1 MKIMSEYYYKLI
13 RSMRID
19 KKVSQKQLSNGLCSV
34 SMLSYIEKGEKVP
47 SIELSQR
54 LLDRLGGSFQNNIS
68 IFKGKEYIDKKEKT
82 YFISLVKEANWE
94 ELKLN
99 SEVIQEKIKDTDTIN
114 QQFYYDMLGR
124 IYISEKN
131 YQKAREA
138 YKHAADCT
146 MKGISLITLNQFLLA
161 PIEYYYLIMYYY
173 CLAEAKPEEGEIACD
188 FMQAILEKI
197 DRSDMAETKKCG
209 IYSFAI
215 EKYYEIVNDKE
226 WFNII
231 LLNSKVDVALSML
244 IRANRTFNLMGLLKI
259 KAFIYDGMKGGEK
272 EKKIYDDRIE
282 ALEEIYRIAGVRNN
296 TNCSVNFLY
305 DEVSID
311 ISDMIRK
318 RRMLLGYT
326 QNQLADGICSV
337 KTLRRIEQGIVNSQ
351 YAVIEPLLQRLGL
364 SGERQYDNFIT
375 DDWEVLRTT
384 HEYRVSLR
392 AGDYIQAKYLLA
404 FLEQKVKK
412 IPQNIQILKNEKAFL
427 DYTNKEIQ
435 RDEFLDLLDEAL
447 CETLELSEV
456 SNHVEGFYTERE
468 IQCLYDMAMVTDKYK
483 NIDFKNFFS
492 DFFNENNGNNLSK
505 GLQALI
511 LRWLSDKYEK
521 ERNFVLSDK
530 YAKKALQVDLLN
542 SKLST
547 ARKSLYDIAWNSVK
561 SGEEK
566 DMFSQEIYH
575 TLTACLV
582 LSEFVKDERGVEF
595 LRQKLDIIL
604 EKKGDWTN

>member
-1 MKIMSEYYYKLI
+1 MGDYYYKLI

-47 SIELSQR
+47 SIELRQR

-68 IFKGKEYIDKKEKT
+68 IFKGKEYIDKKEKS
-82 YFISLVKEANWE
+82 YFISLVKGSNWD
-94 ELKLN
+94 ELKN
-99 SEVIQEKIKDTDTIN
+99 HNETIQEKIKDTDSIN
-114 QQFYYDMLGR
+114 SQFYYDMLGL
-124 IYISEKN
+124 IHISEEN
-131 YQKAREA
+131 YQKAMKA
-138 YKHAADCT
+138 YKQAVDCT
-146 MKGISLITLNQFLLA
+146 MKGISLVTLNQFLLS
-161 PIEYYYLIMYYY
+161 PIEYYYLIMYYF
-173 CLAEAKPEEGEIACD
+173 CLAEAMPEEGKLACD
-188 FMQAILEKI
+188 SMQAILENI
-197 DRSDMAETKKCG
+197 DRSDIAETKKCG

-231 LLNSKVDVALSML
+231 LLNNKVDVAISML
-244 IRANRTFNLMGLLKI
+244 VRANRTFNLMGLLKI

-296 TNCSVNFLY
+296 TNCNMHFLY
-305 DEVSID
+305 DEVLID

-318 RRMLLGYT
+318 RRILLGYT
-326 QNQLADGICSV
+326 QNQLAAEICSV

-384 HEYRVSLR
+384 HEYRVALR
-392 AGDYIQAKYLLA
+392 AGDYIQAKYLLT
-404 FLEQKVKK
+404 FLGEKVEKL
-412 IPQNIQILKNEKAFL
+412 PQNVQILKMEKAYL
-427 DYTNKEIQ
+427 EYNTKEIN
-435 RDEFLDLLDEAL
+435 RDEYLVLLDEAL
-447 CETLELSEV
+447 RETFELTEV
-456 SNHVEGFYTERE
+456 IDYTEVFFTEKE
-468 IQCLYDMAMVTDKYK
+468 IECLFDMTLVTDKYK
-483 NIDFKNFFS
+483 NLDLKDFFIVL
-492 DFFNENNGNNLSK
+492 FNENNGKNLSK

-530 YAKKALQVDLLN
+530 YAKKALQVDLEN
-542 SKLST
+542 NKIWT
-547 ARKSLYDIAWNSVK
+547 AYKSLYDMVWNSVK
-561 SGEEK
+561 SDNEK
-566 DMFSQEIYH
+566 DMFSAEIYSKIFVCYI
-575 TLTACLV
+575 LA
-582 LSEFVKDERGVEF
+582 EFIKDDQSAEF
-595 LRQKLDIIL
+595 LKNKLNIICMR
-604 EKKGDWTN
+604 KGDWTN